1 MKMKDNELKVK
12 EKSISFFNEFKKFA
26 LKDSTL
32 TVAIGLMLGT
42 AVKSVV
48 DSLVKDI
55 LTPPIGKLISGID
68 FSNLYIALSPQKF
81 NSLQEAQ
88 EAGAVVITYGN
99 FINNLISF
107 LITALVLYFIVY
119 TGQKFTKKETKKK
132 EKKTK
137 ICPYCKSEIPKDAKK
152 CAFCTSELK

>member
-1 MKMKDNELKVK
+1 MKEKELKVK
-12 EKSISFFNEFKKFA
+12 EKSVSFFNEFKKFA
-26 LKDSTL
+26 LKNSTL
-32 TVAIGLMLGT
+32 TVAIGLMLGS

-81 NSLQEAQ
+81 DSLQDAQ

-99 FINNLISF
+99 FINNFISF

-119 TGQKFTKKETKKK
+119 IGQRFTKKEEAKK
-132 EKKTK
+132 ERKTK
-137 ICPYCKSEIPKDAKK
+137 VCPYCKSEIPKDAKK
-152 CAFCTSELK
+152 CAFCTSNLK